1 MEFTPQEVIYQALLF
16 VVVYLALKRLVFDR
30 FLDNVEAR
38 HHRTHG
44 ALAEADKLRAE
55 TARLQADYEM
65 QMAELRR
72 QASAAREE
80 IRREAE
86 KGEREI
92 LESARAEAARAL
104 AEARAG
110 IQEQTNEARASLQ
123 GDVEEI
129 SERVLAALMR

>member
-1 MEFTPQEVIYQALLF
+1 MEFTPQQVIYQALLF
-16 VVVYLALKRLVFDR
+16 VAVYVVLKRLVFDR

-44 ALAEADKLRAE
+44 ALAEADELRAE
-55 TARLQADYEM
+55 TARLRADYEM

-92 LESARAEAARAL
+92 LETARAEAARAL
-104 AEARAG
+104 GEARTR
-110 IQEQTNEARASLQ
+110 IQEQTIQARASLQ